1 MQEIYYTKK
10 STAGRT
16 GNEFFTFSQNPL
28 YQIFRGKSPVV
39 KGLFCIFGITDFLV

>member
-16 GNEFFTFSQNPL
+16 GNEFFTAFCGAERPL
-28 YQIFRGKSPVV
+28 VR
-39 KGLFCIFGITDFLV
+39 